1 MMAASSTTS
10 PPSTTAAAAAAVKDG
25 GGGGGDGL
33 GFPPRLV
40 ETFSGLT
47 AGLLSTL
54 TVHPLDLIKTR
65 LQCLPPPRSPIGN
78 PTANA
83 TPGTVDRSVGINK
96 FGTSFRLA
104 KSVAKNE
111 GNGFKSLYR
120 GLPVNVL
127 GNMTSWGIFF
137 LVWVAVGDDSL

>member
-1 MMAASSTTS
+1 MAASSTTTTTS
-10 PPSTTAAAAAAVKDG
+10 PPGTSATAATAAVKSN
-25 GGGGGDGL
+25 GGGDDSGL
-33 GFPPRLV
+33 GFPPMLV

-54 TVHPLDLIKTR
+54 MVHPLDLIKTR
-65 LQCLPPPRSPIGN
+65 LQCLFVPSPQ
-78 PTANA
+78 
-83 TPGTVDRSVGINK
+83 PGAGRLTRQMIVDRSVGINK

-104 KSVAKNE
+104 KSVARNE
-111 GNGFKSLYR
+111 GNGFRSLYR

-137 LVWVAVGDDSL
+137 LV